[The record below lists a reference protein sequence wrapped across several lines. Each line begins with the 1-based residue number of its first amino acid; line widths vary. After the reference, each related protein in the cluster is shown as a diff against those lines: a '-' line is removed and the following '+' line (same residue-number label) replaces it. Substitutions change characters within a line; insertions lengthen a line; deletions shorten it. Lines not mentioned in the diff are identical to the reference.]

1 MVMHLRARSF
11 FGPNGSADVPL
22 ADFSGHL
29 WRWDGPPLVWGPTS
43 SLGVDN
49 EDVFRR
55 VAGFDDAE
63 LAALQEQGHWSLDYL
78 QADGT
83 PY

>member
-1 MVMHLRARSF
+1 MAQ
-11 FGPNGSADVPL
+11 
-22 ADFSGHL
+22 
-29 WRWDGPPLVWGPTS
+29 PLVWGPTS
-43 SLGVDN
+43 RLGADN

-55 VAGFDDAE
+55 VAGLDDAE